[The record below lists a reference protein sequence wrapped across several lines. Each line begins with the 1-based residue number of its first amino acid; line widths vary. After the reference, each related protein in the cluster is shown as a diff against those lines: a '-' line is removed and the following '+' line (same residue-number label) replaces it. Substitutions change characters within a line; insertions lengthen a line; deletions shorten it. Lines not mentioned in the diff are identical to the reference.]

1 MFCCFDKPLSKFFRI
16 FALKYVIINFKIKKN
31 ENNFY
36 EDVACRSGSPNS
48 DFNFVFGR

>member
-16 FALKYVIINFKIKKN
+16 FAPKYVIINFKKN
-31 ENNFY
+31 ENNCY

>member
-16 FALKYVIINFKIKKN
+16 FAPKYVIINFLKKN
-31 ENNFY
+31 ENNCY

-48 DFNFVFGR
+48 DFNFVFRR

>member
-16 FALKYVIINFKIKKN
+16 FALKYVIINLKKKKN
-31 ENNFY
+31 ENNCY

-48 DFNFVFGR
+48 DFNFVF

>member
-16 FALKYVIINFKIKKN
+16 FVPKYVIINFKIKKN

-48 DFNFVFGR
+48 DFNFLFKR

>member
-16 FALKYVIINFKIKKN
+16 FALKYVIINLKKKKT
-31 ENNFY
+31 ENNCY

-48 DFNFVFGR
+48 DFNFVFRR

>member
-16 FALKYVIINFKIKKN
+16 FAPKSVIINLKIKKN
-31 ENNFY
+31 ENNCY

-48 DFNFVFGR
+48 DFNFVFRQ

>member
-16 FALKYVIINFKIKKN
+16 FALKYVIINLKKKKN
-31 ENNFY
+31 ENNCY

-48 DFNFVFGR
+48 DFNFVFRR

>member
-16 FALKYVIINFKIKKN
+16 FASKSVIINFKIKKN
-31 ENNFY
+31 ENNCY

-48 DFNFVFGR
+48 DFNFVFRQ